1 MCVFAEILKD
11 KKHFLSAT
19 NIFISYAMFDE
30 SKCSSV
36 NFAISFLFCLGW
48 LEPLLDRIARNSTT
62 VVCPVIDVIDD
73 TTMEYHWRD
82 SGGVNV
88 GGFDWNLQ
96 FNWHAVPERERKRHK
111 VTFCF
116 ISNTLILPSNC
127 FRLM

>member
-1 MCVFAEILKD
+1 M
-11 KKHFLSAT
+11 KKIVKK
-19 NIFISYAMFDE
+19 N
-30 SKCSSV
+30 
-36 NFAISFLFCLGW
+36 SFVSPIKIRLGW

-111 VTFCF
+111 V
-116 ISNTLILPSNC
+116 L
-127 FRLM
+127 